1 MDELDFNVLKAG
13 LPGVSQARGAEHAEA
28 CLVCFGL
35 HEHPV
40 GVELEVRGNY
50 DERFRVIW
58 DDVLTEQIRR
68 AWNDV
73 DEATES
79 GACGI
84 AFLLILALTEFTIV
98 ERSRKRT
105 GVDYYL
111 GYKEKRPYENTA
123 RLEVSGIFKARSER
137 DIIERVEEK
146 LERLERYESTIPAY
160 IVIVE
165 FSNPVSYVVK
175 NEPDPRSP

>member
-1 MDELDFNVLKAG
+1 MDELDLNVLKEG
-13 LPGVSQARGAEHAEA
+13 LPGVSKARGPEHAEA

-35 HEHPV
+35 HEHPI
-40 GVELEVRGNY
+40 GVELEVKGDYENN
-50 DERFRVIW
+50 FRVIW

-84 AFLLILALTEFTIV
+84 AFLLILALTEYTIV
-98 ERSRKRT
+98 RKSRKGT

-111 GYKEKRPYENTA
+111 GYKDNLIVQDAA
-123 RLEVSGIFKARSER
+123 RLEVSGIFEATSER
-137 DIIERVEEK
+137 DMMRRVEQK
-146 LERLERYESTIPAY
+146 LKQTNPSDGLMPAY
-160 IVIVE
+160 IVVVE
-165 FSNPVSYVVK
+165 FSNPVAYMVK
-175 NEPDPRSP
+175 K